1 MWKESNL
8 NYLVSSWLSS
18 KIPGICVCSC
28 VCVCGRAKR
37 RREIRNERG
46 RERYGKTQGKE
57 RGQVGRRERER
68 ESKREKEIKGIW
80 KRIDGY
86 KTKSLMRI
94 IPIND
99 IYVHVTKLLMDKNPK
114 IIMTCYFKT

>member
-1 MWKESNL
+1 M
-8 NYLVSSWLSS
+8 
-18 KIPGICVCSC
+18 CVF
-28 VCVCGRAKR
+28 VFVVVRGKR

-57 RGQVGRRERER
+57 RGQVGRGERER

-86 KTKSLMRI
+86 KTKSLM
-94 IPIND
+94 
-99 IYVHVTKLLMDKNPK
+99 
-114 IIMTCYFKT
+114 